1 MHSVRSGAI
10 CVSMADVLCSTCTH
24 TTRCYAVH
32 VKMSPLCTAVQPL
45 TRLSAPAPRA
55 QAEERLAATTAQLA
69 ASRGPGGALFGAD
82 ARANLGAGLTNIT
95 GAAAEGA
102 AAAVNATAGAAEAA
116 AALAGRAGEGA
127 ASAAAGA
134 RSPRQGALPTL
145 HCRPCLRHA
154 VGLWWPAGVRA

>member
-1 MHSVRSGAI
+1 
-10 CVSMADVLCSTCTH
+10 MADILCSTCTH

-82 ARANLGAGLTNIT
+82 ARANLGAGLT

-134 RSPRQGALPTL
+134 RSPRQSALPTL